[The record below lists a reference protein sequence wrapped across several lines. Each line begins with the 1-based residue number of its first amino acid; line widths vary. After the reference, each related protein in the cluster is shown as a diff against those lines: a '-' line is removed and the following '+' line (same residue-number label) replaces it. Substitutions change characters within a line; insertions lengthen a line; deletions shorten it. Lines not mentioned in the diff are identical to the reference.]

1 MSKNVDNMRSA
12 HESWNRRDFD
22 GVIRNVSDT
31 LTYTDKARNLTH
43 NSKKEFKQMVENWAT
58 AFPDGKITTAQ
69 YTDAGDT
76 VIAQFT
82 VEGTNTGSFA
92 GLPPTGRR
100 VKFEMCEVCR
110 TDNKGNIVSGD
121 MYYDQYT
128 ILTQLGHAQPL
139 AAAA

>member
-22 GVIRNVSDT
+22 GVVRNVSDT
-31 LTYTDKARNLTH
+31 LIYTDKALNHTFK
-43 NSKKEFKQMVENWAT
+43 SKNEFRKMVETWAA
-58 AFPDGKITTAQ
+58 AFPDGRITTSS
-69 YTDAGDT
+69 YIEAGDT

-100 VKFEMCEVCR
+100 AKFEMCEICR
-110 TDNKGNIVSGD
+110 CDENGIALSGVN
-121 MYYDQYT
+121 YYDQYS
-128 ILTQLGHAQPL
+128 ILTQLGHAKPL